1 MNNENTI
8 QLSGPF
14 QVVDASGQ
22 PCNIENIHIFDEG
35 YGVIDVYIALAA
47 RSRNNE
53 IHEDPA
59 VQRQILARLRQL
71 GYVGPDFGL
80 GDPALQEDKLMVL
93 EAGEEF
99 ATFASSKGWKDLAAE
114 YADEDEQLDGA
125 ATENGTPASSAML
138 AALMDKLKTR

>member
-14 QVVDASGQ
+14 QVNNSSGK
-22 PCNIENIHIFDEG
+22 PINISSIHIFDEG
-35 YGVIDVYIALAA
+35 YGVIDVYIDLAE

-59 VQRQILARLRQL
+59 VLRQIFARLRQL
-71 GYVGPDFGL
+71 GYDGPDFGL
-80 GDPALQEDKLMVL
+80 GDPALQEDKLIVL

-99 ATFASSKGWKDLAAE
+99 LPFAGSKGWKDLAAE
-114 YADEDEQLDGA
+114 YAEDEDTGDGTA
-125 ATENGTPASSAML
+125 AQGTPASSAML
-138 AALMDKLKTR
+138 AALMEKLKTR